1 MACRVRIQPTAET
14 ELQAIVAYLMAFG
27 PGTAAAFLDAWEAM
41 LVSLR
46 DGAIEHRLS
55 RFMPLARLGYH
66 SVLAKGYIALY
77 FEEDENVVSAHV
89 FHQSQDYA
97 NLVVRGV

>member
-1 MACRVRIQPTAET
+1 MACRVRIQPTAEA

-27 PGTAAAFLDAWEAM
+27 PGTAAAFLDAWETM

-46 DGAIEHRLS
+46 DGTIEHRLS
-55 RFMPLARLGYH
+55 RFVPLARLGYH
-66 SVLAKGYIALY
+66 SVLVKGCLALY
-77 FEEDENVVSAHV
+77 FKEGDDIVIAHV